1 MFKVLL
7 ALPIW
12 LLTIATAQA
21 ADPLAVLHYQT
32 ALGACE
38 RGTQM
43 PMPKSTGSLKILQAQ
58 LKRYQRNMQDAL
70 KIDPKLKDSSQTYTG
85 SYFVNLPFSKGYEQC
100 ENNLTSK
107 VEEAEAA
114 ITSNL
119 TERNNRQTA
128 QQDALKALEKKQQA
142 VKPFLH
148 AALNKYC
155 HPFLVD
161 RTKAAPDSEQQY
173 FAAKKQALAAY
184 PEVGNEFHGIIFVD
198 PLTNQETTDSK
209 QVYVWFNLC
218 EEAFKAPPAATVA
231 PTTPALP
238 ATPAARPTAP
248 TPVVEDEG
256 PSLPKPAKQPTAQ
269 PAVPSVAPIAPTA
282 VDKPPVDDGKEI
294 SDAESD
300 KEYEAQMEAEYQDAL
315 KKMTGDRLKIM
326 EQMKRVPDYVD
337 DDDNDFAKA
346 KTWQYEKDEGN
357 KCDIFHFKDNTLVKT
372 DNLKKECPPF

>member
-1 MFKVLL
+1 MSKLLL

-70 KIDPKLKDSSQTYTG
+70 KIDPKLKESSQTYTG

-107 VEEAEAA
+107 VEEAEAT
-114 ITSNL
+114 INSNL

-128 QQDALKALEKKQQA
+128 QQDALKALEKKQLA
-142 VKPFLH
+142 VKPSLH
-148 AALNKYC
+148 AALDKYC

-173 FAAKKQALAAY
+173 FAAKKQSLAAY
-184 PEVGNEFHGIIFVD
+184 PEVGNEFHSITYVD

-218 EEAFKAPPAATVA
+218 EEAFKAPPAAAVT
-231 PTTPALP
+231 PTPATSAP
-238 ATPAARPTAP
+238 RPTAP
-248 TPVVEDEG
+248 ASVVEDEG
-256 PSLPKPAKQPTAQ
+256 PSLPKPAKQPTVQ
-269 PAVPSVAPIAPTA
+269 PATPPVAPPAPVVA
-282 VDKPPVDDGKEI
+282 DKPLADDGKEI
-294 SDAESD
+294 TDAESD
-300 KEYEAQMEAEYQDAL
+300 QAYEAQMEAEYQDAL
-315 KKMTGDRLKIM
+315 KKMAGDRLKIM

-346 KTWQYEKDEGN
+346 KTWQYEKDDGN
-357 KCDIFHFKDNTLVKT
+357 KCDVFHFKDNTLFKT
-372 DNLKKECPPF
+372 ENLKKECPPF